1 MEGFYNNNE
10 NFEIL
15 YKDISMLLS
24 GKIIEASLAE
34 TWLANWYVCNKYNTT
49 KALEKYAADLIIP
62 KLKHSEIPPDVF
74 RSVID
79 KKINECYDSYNDI
92 EISLKDKLYLINNL
106 ADVTLNESV
115 FSYIIQDFECNEIVS
130 YIEEGFFKDD
140 RKKNKYII
148 TEVFEEVVNI
158 LSYIKNDIIT
168 NKTDIEKLNYIK
180 ECNTSILYKHKY
192 VVNENYKSDLD
203 EKYILL
209 ENILDTEND
218 IVIEYSLSELTYMNN
233 MIDYINDK
241 AKVDEEKLLYEKA
254 LNKFNTLIE
263 SIFFEDT
270 EIEID
275 EVISLYEIT
284 EALCEYEST
293 LEASSRIITKGTEKL
308 TKAAGN
314 LSAKSSGL
322 SASDSKM
329 GQLKRGAK
337 IVDDRASDAIN
348 NKIDQIINFTRD
360 QKREKLITGKN
371 TIRLSKVLKSIIA
384 IIVAGGLVKS
394 HPIVGAAI
402 TIIGLLG
409 ARGLSKATEVREKR
423 RIMLELET
431 ELKITREKI
440 EDAKGENAKEKKYQ
454 LMRIESELEKEIFRI
469 KHGLKYY

>member
-24 GKIIEASLAE
+24 GKIIETSLAE
-34 TWLANWYVCNKYNTT
+34 NWLANWYMCNKYNTT
-49 KALEKYAADLIIP
+49 KALEKYAADLVIP
-62 KLKHSEIPPDVF
+62 KLKYSEIPPDVF

-79 KKINECYDSYNDI
+79 KKISGCYESYNDV
-92 EISLKDKLYLINNL
+92 ELSLKDKLYLIDNL
-106 ADVTLNESV
+106 KDISLNESV
-115 FSYIIQDFECNEIVS
+115 FSYIIQDFECDEIVS
-130 YIEEGFFKDD
+130 YIEEGFFKDE
-140 RKKNKYII
+140 REKNKY
-148 TEVFEEVVNI
+148 TLSEEFKEVINI
-158 LSYIKNDIIT
+158 LSYIKNDVIM
-168 NKTDIEKLNYIK
+168 NKTDNEKLNYIK
-180 ECNTSILYKHKY
+180 DCNTSILYKHKY
-192 VVNENYKSDLD
+192 IVNENYKSDLD
-203 EKYILL
+203 DKYLTL
-209 ENILDTEND
+209 ENILDSQND
-218 IVIEYSLSELTYMNN
+218 VVIEYSLSELNYINN
-233 MIDYINDK
+233 MIDYINNK
-241 AKVDEEKLLYEKA
+241 AKAVEEKLVYEKA
-254 LNKFNTLIE
+254 LNKFDMLIE
-263 SIFFEDT
+263 TIFFEDT
-270 EIEID
+270 EIEVD
-275 EVISLYEIT
+275 DFISLYEIT

-322 SASDSKM
+322 SASDSKL

-348 NKIDQIINFTRD
+348 HKIDQILNFTRD

-371 TIRLSKVLKSIIA
+371 TIRLSKVLKSIIG

-440 EDAKGENAKEKKYQ
+440 EDAKGENAKDKKYQ

-469 KHGLKYY
+469 KHGMKYY

>member
-148 TEVFEEVVNI
+148 TEEFEEVVNI

>member
-1 MEGFYNNNE
+1 MEGFYNNSE
-10 NFEIL
+10 NFDIL

-24 GKIIEASLAE
+24 DKLIESTLAE
-34 TWLANWYVCNKYNTT
+34 NWLANWYVCNKYNTT

-62 KLKHSEIPPDVF
+62 KLKYSEIPPDVF

-79 KKINECYDSYNDI
+79 RKLTGCYESYS
-92 EISLKDKLYLINNL
+92 EAELSLEDKLYMIKNIRDIN
-106 ADVTLNESV
+106 LNEST
-115 FSYIIQDFECNEIVS
+115 FSYIIQDFECDEIVS
-130 YIEEGFFKDD
+130 YMENSFFTDLKEKSHYVLTEEFK
-140 RKKNKYII
+140 
-148 TEVFEEVVNI
+148 EVVNI
-158 LSYIKNDIIT
+158 LSYIKNDVLI
-168 NKTDIEKLNYIK
+168 NKDNHDRLSYIK
-180 ECNTSILYKHKY
+180 ECNNSLLYKFKDII
-192 VVNENYKSDLD
+192 NENFKSEMNDR
-203 EKYILL
+203 YTLL
-209 ENILDTEND
+209 ENILNSQND
-218 IVIEYSLSELTYMNN
+218 VVIEYSISELNYINN
-233 MIDYINDK
+233 MIEYITEK
-241 AKVDEEKLLYEKA
+241 ANIVEEKFIYEKA
-254 LNKFNTLIE
+254 LDKFNSLVE

-270 EIEID
+270 DIEL
-275 EVISLYEIT
+275 ESFISLYEIT

-322 SASDSKM
+322 SSSSSKI
-329 GQLKRGAK
+329 GQIKRGAK

-348 NKIDQIINFTRD
+348 NKIDQILNFTRD

-371 TIRLSKVLKSIIA
+371 TIRLSKVLKTIIG

-394 HPIVGAAI
+394 HPIVGAAV

-431 ELKITREKI
+431 ELKITKEKI

-469 KHGLKYY
+469 KHGMKYY